1 MKGRLLNKMKSL
13 YILII
18 TLFIFITSLYAETD
32 VYFNK
37 KFNRGDVVTVLIP
50 DNDELYKLELIS
62 STGKFIT
69 GNIFFPVDSI
79 NFKGQAALIGLD
91 STLKAGNYTLL
102 IKNSMGDIENT
113 GEILVRENVFKKENI
128 PLNQANTSL
137 RIDPDSKIVS
147 EAVQIHQ
154 IYGTS
159 TFLSVSGLESIK
171 LPVPNG
177 IITSWYGDRRTF
189 LYSDGSSAG
198 AIHNG
203 TDIAA
208 PFGTKITA
216 GYRGR
221 VVFSG
226 RRIITGNSI
235 VIEYLPGVYGVFFH
249 LNEFFISKGDIVV
262 EDTVIGSLG
271 SSGLATGPHLH
282 WELRVGGVPVNPDPL
297 LKNGLIDNSLI
308 MSIVSSH
315 TAE

>member
-1 MKGRLLNKMKSL
+1 MKNFYIIVTLLFL
-13 YILII
+13 TID
-18 TLFIFITSLYAETD
+18 LYAETD
-32 VYFNK
+32 IFFK
-37 KFNRGDVVTVLIP
+37 TEFDRGDVVTVLIP
-50 DNDELYKLELIS
+50 DDDELYKLELIS

-91 STLKAGNYTLL
+91 STLKVGSYTLL
-102 IKNSMGDIENT
+102 IKSSMGDIENT

-128 PLNQANTSL
+128 PLNYENTAL
-137 RIDPDSKIVS
+137 RTDPDPKIVS

-159 TFLSVSGLESIK
+159 VSSSVADLKSIGLPLEG
-171 LPVPNG
+171 G

-189 LYSDGSSAG
+189 LYSNGTISH
-198 AIHNG
+198 AIHTG

-208 PFGTKITA
+208 PLGTEIIA
-216 GYRGR
+216 GSSGQI
-221 VVFSG
+221 VFAG
-226 RRIITGNSI
+226 KRIITGNSV

-249 LNEFFISKGDIVV
+249 MNEILVSMGEFVT
-262 EDTVIGSLG
+262 EDTIVGTLG
-271 SSGLATGPHLH
+271 ASGLATGPHLH
-282 WELRVGGVPVNPDPL
+282 WELRVGGIPVDPFYL

-308 MSIVSSH
+308 MSIVSSY